1 MERWASINVEDVHLA
16 SIRIYHPPP
25 ESPNQKPRIIL
36 FLPPN
41 HDPTQE
47 NGELPPRNPKWPV
60 FETATT
66 FAASGSEPD
75 CYELEMMNDNVENQI
90 VVAERPKDH
99 SLSVS
104 AASNH
109 NGAHNSRAR
118 TTILTGRIKHECNLR
133 PSFSKKYRR
142 QMKERVR
149 KSNTPLRQIRM
160 IEDAGV
166 PGGRGGVNRL
176 SSGVGMGA
184 GAAFSDLVVRFYLFN
199 IISVI
204 WDSHLFVCQKT
215 RQKPAKGTFE
225 RMARMPRNQLLDNLF
240 ALFQDQPRWGIRV
253 LREKTQQPEAYLKE
267 TLSQIAFLHKSG
279 EFNGLWELQENFK
292 SEGVSFLFFF
302 LGSSGKM
309 ANGLV

>member
-1 MERWASINVEDVHLA
+1 MV
-16 SIRIYHPPP
+16 
-25 ESPNQKPRIIL
+25 
-36 FLPPN
+36 
-41 HDPTQE
+41 
-47 NGELPPRNPKWPV
+47 
-60 FETATT
+60 
-66 FAASGSEPD
+66 
-75 CYELEMMNDNVENQI
+75 NDNVENQI
-90 VVAERPKDH
+90 VVAERPKDS

-104 AASNH
+104 ASSNLPH
-109 NGAHNSRAR
+109 NTRAR

-133 PSFSKKYRR
+133 PSLSKSYRK

-176 SSGVGMGA
+176 SSGVGVGA
-184 GAAFSDLVVRFYLFN
+184 GAAFSDLIVRFC
-199 IISVI
+199 
-204 WDSHLFVCQKT
+204 FVFVTHTMLTLLQKT
-215 RQKPAKGTFE
+215 KQKPAKGTFE

-240 ALFQDQPRWGIRV
+240 ALFQEQPRWGIRI

-292 SEGVSFLFFF
+292 SGGVGLRWFIADFFF
-302 LGSSGKM
+302 LCFYSDQRRKCPETKH
-309 ANGLV
+309 A